1 VPRSGNR
8 EQRGGVLV
16 IVARGCPE
24 LYQQLKSLEDRAR
37 ITVLCDRRVQE
48 RRGDDRPVPV
58 DRRATERRRR
68 PPSPWETLGV
78 LLIRPE
84 APTVPGP

>member
-1 VPRSGNR
+1 MPRSGGR
-8 EQRGGVLV
+8 EQRGVLV

-24 LYQQLKSLEDRAR
+24 LYQRLKALEDRVC
-37 ITVLCDRRVQE
+37 ITVLWDRRVQE

-68 PPSPWETLGV
+68 PPSPWRTLGV
-78 LLIRPE
+78 LLIRPGTPN
-84 APTVPGP
+84 ASDP